1 MRELRGGAFINT
13 FTRRPRLLIGVA
25 VGLVAFIAL
34 PASIRE
40 ATGALIGWNAG
51 VLTFIA
57 MIAHLMAT
65 SRGDAIRAHAV
76 QEDERPT
83 ALLLIAVIAA
93 AAALTAIVWEL
104 GPVKDMKGANKALH
118 LGLVALTILGTWTF
132 THLMFALHYAAHY
145 FVADGSD

>member
-1 MRELRGGAFINT
+1 MRELRGGALVKT

-25 VGLVAFIAL
+25 IGLVAFFVL

-40 ATGALIGWNAG
+40 ATRVLIGWNAG
-51 VLTFIA
+51 VCAFIA

-65 SRGDAIRAHAV
+65 SRDGAIRAHAV
-76 QEDERPT
+76 QEDEQPT

-118 LGLVALTILGTWTF
+118 
-132 THLMFALHYAAHY
+132 
-145 FVADGSD
+145 